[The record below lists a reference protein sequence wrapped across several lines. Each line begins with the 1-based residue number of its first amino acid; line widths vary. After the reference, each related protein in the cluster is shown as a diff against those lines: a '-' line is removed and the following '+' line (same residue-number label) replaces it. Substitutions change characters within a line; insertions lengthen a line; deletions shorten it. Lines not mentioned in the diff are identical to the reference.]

1 MFTVEVTCTN
11 WFLTGMTRAEIL
23 DKLKSLKEK
32 ETNHMNGRIFAYT
45 YTLADDHF
53 QLQKEVFDMF
63 TGAATARL
71 LTLFFLLFLL
81 LLVLF
86 LLLFL
91 LTFLL
96 LTTDILT
103 LRVETQTFHLP
114 RPISQSLDV
123 NRSSYLLVI
132 NAFNLSP

>member
-1 MFTVEVTCTN
+1 MFTVEVTFTN

-86 LLLFL
+86 LLFFL
-91 LTFLL
+91 ANIF
-96 LTTDILT
+96 
-103 LRVETQTFHLP
+103 
-114 RPISQSLDV
+114 
-123 NRSSYLLVI
+123 VI
-132 NAFNLSP
+132 NNGHLDTPGRNTDFPSAQAYFTKLRC